1 MAMAP
6 EQTGIGIRR
15 HFTTEGVDPYDET
28 VWERRDAR
36 ITNYRDGVVAFEQL
50 GVEFPAGWSQNA
62 ANIVAQKYFRG
73 TLGSPERE
81 RSLRQVIDRVV
92 DTITAWGTKDG
103 YFVDDTEAEAFRAEL
118 KHLVMHQKA
127 AFNSPVWFNIGVK
140 GEPQQASACF
150 ILAVDDTMRS
160 ILNWYVEEGTIFKG
174 GSGSGINL
182 SNIRSSEEHLKGGG
196 TASGPVSFMRGAD
209 ASAGT
214 IKSGGKTRRA
224 AKMVILNADHP
235 DIEDFIWCKAVEERK
250 ARVLRD
256 AGFDMDL
263 DGKDSHSTQYQNANN
278 SVRVTDEFMQAVV
291 DDGDWALRAV
301 TSGQPLRVVKAR
313 RLFRQIAEATWEC
326 ADPGMQFDTTIN
338 RWHTAS
344 NTGPIRA
351 SNPCCFTGET
361 LVDTSDGLIPF
372 ELLHKTGEAF
382 LDLPSAT
389 SFDLES
395 AEMVSRPITRV
406 WIAGHT
412 DRLVEVT
419 TEQGLFLRCTPEHR
433 FLTVER
439 GWTEAQDLAAGDRLR
454 TLGFLEVEPDD
465 MVATVAPVELPEPVP
480 VYDLEVDGTHNFA
493 VSCDTSTL
501 DHSVVVHN
509 SEYMHLDNSACNLA
523 SLNLLKFLGEDGGFD
538 VDGFKA
544 AVEVVFTAQE
554 ILVGN
559 ADYPTDKIGD
569 NARRFRQ
576 LGLGYANLGAM
587 LMALGIAYDSD
598 AGRTWAAAVTSLM
611 TGHAYATSARTAARM
626 GPFAGYTENREPM
639 NRVLRMHRD
648 EAARIDDRLATRDLV
663 SAAQD
668 AWDRAVEWAGDW
680 GVRNAQATV
689 LAPTGCLVGG
699 SLVATDRGLVRLRS
713 LGDPEGAQWQDLD
726 VQVVTD
732 EGSRAATRF
741 YVNGAEPVVTVD
753 TARGY
758 RIQGTT
764 LHRVKVVDEA
774 TGAWEW
780 KRFADIGPGDLVPLA
795 LHQFVGEP
803 QAVPLPPLP
812 EAYWTG
818 EHQLEAPG
826 SVTPELAE
834 LVGYFMGDGSLHAR
848 GLRFCVADTDFDVVE
863 RLEQLGKEVFGVGAT
878 VTPKQGYHEVAF
890 SSVRLTLWWEACGF
904 AKHSPGE
911 GHAGKGYRAHIPD
924 AILHSNDPAV
934 YRAFLRGLFEA
945 DGTVTAGV
953 PSLSS
958 TTLSLASDVQS
969 LLLALGY
976 PTTRKLETTRTG
988 WGQAPI
994 AVVRLL
1000 NSAYASRW
1008 GAEVG
1013 FLGGRKGAAVAAGD
1027 ASQAGRHDHV
1037 PVTRAL
1043 VDRLAPA
1050 NDRLRKVLLLELQRG
1065 RVSRRIA
1072 TELYER
1078 TGDAELGHVLSFFYD
1093 RVASAEL
1100 GDEQPTFD
1108 LSVPDNVTYV
1118 ANGFVSHNTIGLM
1131 MDCDTT
1137 GIEPDLGLCKTKKLV
1152 GGGTMSI
1159 VNQTVPRALRRLG
1172 YSPGQVDDI
1181 VAYIDE
1187 HKSILGAPHISSDH
1201 LSVFA
1206 CSMGDNVIH
1215 YLGHVRMMAAVQPW
1229 ISGAIS
1235 KTVNVPESATV
1246 EEMEQLHIDAW
1257 RMGLKAVAV
1266 YRDNCKVAQPL
1277 STTKKDVAPIVQP
1290 VLVKQPVRE
1299 RLPRMRASKT
1309 FSFRVADC
1317 HGYVTVGEYDDGRP
1331 GEIFLRVAKQG
1342 STLAGIM
1349 DAFAISVSHGL
1360 QYGVPL
1366 RAFVDMY
1373 TNMRFEPAGIT
1384 DDAEIRFAS
1393 SLVDYIFRRLAVQ
1406 YLSAEERAD
1415 LGILTVDER
1424 MQPTLPGVEEHAT
1437 PTSTGSEV
1445 VPDPAPRVAPAVQ
1458 LANSPA
1464 ASDAPYCY
1472 VCGVVMQ
1479 RAGACFV
1486 CGGCGTTSGCS

>member
-15 HFTTEGVDPYDET
+15 HFTTEGVDPYDEV

-50 GVEFPAGWSQNA
+50 GVEFPAGWSLNA
-62 ANIVAQKYFRG
+62 ANIVSQKYFRG
-73 TLGSPERE
+73 TPGSPLRE
-81 RSLRQVIDRVV
+81 QSLRQVIDRVV
-92 DTITAWGTKDG
+92 DTITAWGVKDG
-103 YFVDDTEAEAFRAEL
+103 YFVDDNEAEAFRAEL
-118 KHLVMHQKA
+118 KHLVLHQKA

-150 ILAVDDTMRS
+150 ILAVDDTMQS

-182 SNIRSSEEHLKGGG
+182 SNIRSSYEFLKGGG

-235 DIEDFIWCKAVEERK
+235 DIEDFIWCKAIEERK

-291 DDGDWALRAV
+291 DDADWHLRAV
-301 TSGQPLRVVKAR
+301 KTGEPLRTVKAR
-313 RLFRQIAEATWEC
+313 QLFRQIAEATWEC

-338 RWHTAS
+338 RWHTAA
-344 NTGPIRA
+344 NTGRING
-351 SNPCCFTGET
+351 SNPC
-361 LVDTSDGLIPF
+361 
-372 ELLHKTGEAF
+372 
-382 LDLPSAT
+382 
-389 SFDLES
+389 
-395 AEMVSRPITRV
+395 
-406 WIAGHT
+406 
-412 DRLVEVT
+412 
-419 TEQGLFLRCTPEHR
+419 
-433 FLTVER
+433 
-439 GWTEAQDLAAGDRLR
+439 
-454 TLGFLEVEPDD
+454 
-465 MVATVAPVELPEPVP
+465 
-480 VYDLEVDGTHNFA
+480 
-493 VSCDTSTL
+493 
-501 DHSVVVHN
+501 

-523 SLNLLKFLGEDGGFD
+523 SLNLLKFLGDDGSFD

-559 ADYPTDKIGD
+559 ADYPTEKIGD

-598 AGRTWAAAVTSLM
+598 AGRTWAASITSLM

-626 GPFAGYTENREPM
+626 GPFAGYSENREPM
-639 NRVLRMHRD
+639 NRVLRLHRE
-648 EAARIDDRLATRDLV
+648 EAAKIDDRLATRELV
-663 SAAQD
+663 SAAQE
-668 AWDRAVEWAGDW
+668 AWDRAVEWADDYGT
-680 GVRNAQATV
+680 RNSQATV
-689 LAPTGCLVGG
+689 LAPTG
-699 SLVATDRGLVRLRS
+699 
-713 LGDPEGAQWQDLD
+713 
-726 VQVVTD
+726 
-732 EGSRAATRF
+732 
-741 YVNGAEPVVTVD
+741 
-753 TARGY
+753 
-758 RIQGTT
+758 
-764 LHRVKVVDEA
+764 
-774 TGAWEW
+774 
-780 KRFADIGPGDLVPLA
+780 
-795 LHQFVGEP
+795 
-803 QAVPLPPLP
+803 
-812 EAYWTG
+812 
-818 EHQLEAPG
+818 
-826 SVTPELAE
+826 
-834 LVGYFMGDGSLHAR
+834 
-848 GLRFCVADTDFDVVE
+848 
-863 RLEQLGKEVFGVGAT
+863 
-878 VTPKQGYHEVAF
+878 
-890 SSVRLTLWWEACGF
+890 
-904 AKHSPGE
+904 
-911 GHAGKGYRAHIPD
+911 
-924 AILHSNDPAV
+924 
-934 YRAFLRGLFEA
+934 
-945 DGTVTAGV
+945 
-953 PSLSS
+953 
-958 TTLSLASDVQS
+958 
-969 LLLALGY
+969 
-976 PTTRKLETTRTG
+976 
-988 WGQAPI
+988 
-994 AVVRLL
+994 
-1000 NSAYASRW
+1000 
-1008 GAEVG
+1008 
-1013 FLGGRKGAAVAAGD
+1013 
-1027 ASQAGRHDHV
+1027 
-1037 PVTRAL
+1037 
-1043 VDRLAPA
+1043 
-1050 NDRLRKVLLLELQRG
+1050 
-1065 RVSRRIA
+1065 
-1072 TELYER
+1072 
-1078 TGDAELGHVLSFFYD
+1078 
-1093 RVASAEL
+1093 
-1100 GDEQPTFD
+1100 
-1108 LSVPDNVTYV
+1108 
-1118 ANGFVSHNTIGLM
+1118 TIGLM

-1172 YSPGQVDDI
+1172 YSPRQVDDI
-1181 VAYIDE
+1181 IAYIDE
-1187 HKSILGAPHISSDH
+1187 HKTILGAPHISSDH
-1201 LSVFA
+1201 LDVFA

-1235 KTVNVPESATV
+1235 KTINMPEQATV

-1277 STTKKDVAPIVQP
+1277 STTKKDVAPVIQP

-1299 RLPRMRASKT
+1299 RLPRMRDSKT

-1317 HGYVTVGEYDDGRP
+1317 HGYVTVGQYDDGRP

-1393 SLVDYIFRRLAVQ
+1393 SLVDYIFRRLAVE
-1406 YLSAEERAD
+1406 YLTPEERAD
-1415 LGILTVDER
+1415 LGILTVEER
-1424 MQPTLPGVEEHAT
+1424 MQPTLPGVEEHTT

-1445 VPDPAPRVAPAVQ
+1445 YPDPAAHEAPAAQ
-1458 LANSPA
+1458 LPNSPA

-1486 CGGCGTTSGCS
+1486 CSGCGTTSGCS